1 MNANSPMSGAREAFT
16 DGMTTQSASNLVI
29 DNLDEFAVG
38 AFACGIC
45 SSDYAIG
52 SL

>member
-1 MNANSPMSGAREAFT
+1 MNTNSPSAGAREIAP
-16 DGMTTQSASNLVI
+16 DRVGPLSGSSLVI

-38 AFACGIC
+38 IFSCAT